1 MGTPLVDAMVGRMDG
16 LEALQR
22 VLSSRHG
29 PGVKSALIYALEGAG
44 YRLAARLAGL
54 RESRAKDLHRAA
66 KRLGILEIH
75 LDRKVEL
82 DAQRYSKRDRAALE
96 AFLRDPEK
104 ATLRQL
110 VRASRASEKR
120 VRMLEGRSRAS

>member
-1 MGTPLVDAMVGRMDG
+1 MKATPPQLFDLVDG

-22 VLSSRHG
+22 VITSGYG
-29 PGVKSALIYALEGAG
+29 PAMKTALIYALEGAE

-54 RESRAKDLHRAA
+54 RESRAKDVHRAA
-66 KRLGILEIH
+66 QRLGILEIH
-75 LDRKVEL
+75 LDRKIER

-96 AFLRDPEK
+96 AFLGDPEK

-120 VRMLEGRSRAS
+120 MRMLEERSRAS